1 MRELALARGLAL
13 ITAAMTTAC
22 GTLSTSVLRH
32 QTGET
37 LGPGRIKIAA
47 RLESARMTP
56 LVPTGS
62 ATATTEQS
70 TDVFQAASFGVQG
83 EIGVTP
89 KWDFQLAT
97 NYSKGGG
104 GWRLGLK
111 YGIRKF
117 GKFDLAAMVGYGSY
131 FGAGDVTF
139 LTPTTP
145 ETMNQTLAAQVF
157 DLGFPISFRLGPAVA
172 LYSGASFFRAGVRG
186 SAGNDAVSVVT
197 TDLGVNLGVRLTFG
211 RIEGDLELMMLR
223 VSDPFVDGTRMVP
236 FFGISCGVL
245 F

>member
-1 MRELALARGLAL
+1 MRGASLATGFGL
-13 ITAAMTTAC
+13 IVAAMTSAC
-22 GTLSTSVLRH
+22 GTLSSSVLRH
-32 QTGET
+32 QTGEM
-37 LGPGRIKIAA
+37 LGPGKIKVAA

-89 KWDFQLAT
+89 KWDFQIAT

-111 YGIRKF
+111 YGIKKL

-139 LTPTTP
+139 
-145 ETMNQTLAAQVF
+145 
-157 DLGFPISFRLGPAVA
+157 
-172 LYSGASFFRAGVRG
+172 
-186 SAGNDAVSVVT
+186 
-197 TDLGVNLGVRLTFG
+197 
-211 RIEGDLELMMLR
+211 
-223 VSDPFVDGTRMVP
+223 
-236 FFGISCGVL
+236 
-245 F
+245 